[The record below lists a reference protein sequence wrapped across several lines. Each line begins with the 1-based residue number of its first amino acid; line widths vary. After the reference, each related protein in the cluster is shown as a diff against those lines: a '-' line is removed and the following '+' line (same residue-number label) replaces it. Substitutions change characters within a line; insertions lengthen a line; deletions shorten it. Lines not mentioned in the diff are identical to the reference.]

1 LKNRIIHIWLIILVF
16 TAVSAKAQ
24 QFTEYE
30 VKAAYIFNFTKFI
43 KWPASSFDNSTS
55 PYVLGI
61 YGNDPFGSVIKKII
75 GTRQSND
82 RKWIVKYYSRPEQI
96 KQCHILFITD
106 INQSELRSLIM
117 HLENKPILTVGDEI
131 DKFCQQGGI
140 INFTP
145 KKSPKRFEIN
155 NKAAKNA
162 RLSISSKLLMLSKII
177 TTDEIKF

>member
-1 LKNRIIHIWLIILVF
+1 MFGALN
-16 TAVSAKAQ
+16 ANAQ

-43 KWPASSFDNSTS
+43 KWPAGSFDSPSS

-75 GTRQSND
+75 GNRQSNG

-106 INQSELRSLIM
+106 VEQSELRQLVI
-117 HLENKPILTVGDEI
+117 HLKGKPVLTVGDEI
-131 DKFCQQGGI
+131 ENFCQQGGN
-140 INFTP
+140 INFTA

-155 NKAAKNA
+155 NKAAKNSK
-162 RLSISSKLLMLSKII
+162 LTISSKLLMLSKII